1 MRWHLESEHYS
12 LIQVGRILEQS
23 LTLMFLYLVMCVSD
37 DVFIGAETYDD
48 VPSHMYKLQEGQL
61 TCNDKT
67 YNKRLLDG
75 VLLSCE

>member
-1 MRWHLESEHYS
+1 
-12 LIQVGRILEQS
+12 
-23 LTLMFLYLVMCVSD
+23 MFLYLVMCVSD